1 MKVKVYNPSGE
12 PVSDLDLNPK
22 IFELE
27 NINPNLIHEVVVGIR
42 SSQRG
47 SIAHSK
53 TRGEVRGGGK
63 KPWQQKGTGR
73 ARVGSIRSPLWRGGG
88 ITFGPTSKR
97 NWDLKINK
105 KTKILALFSVLTDK
119 ARSGQIVVVDNLNL
133 TQPKTRELA
142 AKLKDLRARFPA
154 LGRKQTLVI
163 TPGQND
169 LVRAAKNLPSIHLQ
183 TPANLNILELIAAPG
198 LVIMKDALA
207 GIEKTY
213 LRNNA

>member
-1 MKVKVYNPSGE
+1 MTQMKIYDQAGAEKGMV
-12 PVSDLDLNPK
+12 DLPEK
-22 IFELE
+22 IFGLKEKRDVLVHEL
-27 NINPNLIHEVVVGIR
+27 VVSMMMNKRNVVAGT
-42 SSQRG
+42 
-47 SIAHSK
+47 K

-105 KTKILALFSVLTDK
+105 KTKILALFSVLTNK
-119 ARSGQIVVVDNLNL
+119 SRSGQIVVVDNLNL

-169 LVRAAKNLPSIHLQ
+169 LVRAAKNLPS
-183 TPANLNILELIAAPG
+183 
-198 LVIMKDALA
+198 
-207 GIEKTY
+207 
-213 LRNNA
+213 

>member
-105 KTKILALFSVLTDK
+105 KTKI
-119 ARSGQIVVVDNLNL
+119 
-133 TQPKTRELA
+133 
-142 AKLKDLRARFPA
+142 
-154 LGRKQTLVI
+154 
-163 TPGQND
+163 
-169 LVRAAKNLPSIHLQ
+169 
-183 TPANLNILELIAAPG
+183 
-198 LVIMKDALA
+198 
-207 GIEKTY
+207 
-213 LRNNA
+213 